1 MLICC
6 LFAFTNKKS
15 VAVVKNEAKS
25 YPIQDLSEEVLIVN
39 LCQKQKK
46 KHKKGTKSI
55 FIDMTHEDAEL

>member
-1 MLICC
+1 M
-6 LFAFTNKKS
+6 
-15 VAVVKNEAKS
+15 KNEAKS

-46 KHKKGTKSI
+46 KHQKGTKSI